1 MWHLPAPWPPCLRP
15 YGRRHAGYAPQA
27 TLTLCPPV
35 LTLMSWYLLQAGQVA
50 LVGGT
55 CAVLA
60 LVAVSVSPR
69 LAAILAGFMG
79 VYAVWDKVRQISAEI
94 VRGYVYSWM
103 LLTTPTVPN
112 VSDFLFTRPAPVV
125 AGCRWC
131 CHAGHPRWG
140 LHPHAHPWRHRRGSG
155 GRSGSLAGY
164 STWLV
169 RCERQ
174 CHSPVPWLPPVMNVD
189 PMWRSDLLFDPGG
202 RGHKSLQR
210 IIHRARHHTTTY
222 KHIHTR

>member
-1 MWHLPAPWPPCLRP
+1 MPGTHRKPHP
-15 YGRRHAGYAPQA
+15 YPMSAGTDAHVVVPSSFSFR
-27 TLTLCPPV
+27 V
-35 LTLMSWYLLQAGQVA
+35 QAGQVA

-79 VYAVWDKVRQISAEI
+79 VYAVWDKVRPKLGSPIFCRNRSRI
-94 VRGYVYSWM
+94 RV
-103 LLTTPTVPN
+103 LLDAPNNPPVPN
-112 VSDFLFTRPAPVV
+112 ASDFLFTRPAPVV

-174 CHSPVPWLPPVMNVD
+174 CHSPVPWLPAVMNVD

-202 RGHKSLQR
+202 RGHRSLQR
-210 IIHRARHHTTTY
+210 IIHRARHHATSY
-222 KHIHTR
+222 KRMHTR